1 MDSLEYID
9 SYFKGGFS
17 PEEARQFERSI
28 QDDPVFAE
36 EVAWYLSASVA
47 LKEELIEE
55 KKRRFMELYRQKG
68 EKGQGEHARIGQST
82 IGGAKVR
89 RLLPALAAAAV
100 IIAIAL
106 SWLLFFKP
114 VGASKLADKYIQEN
128 LSSFSVKMGA
138 GDSLQTGLNL
148 YNQGNFKEALQQ
160 FEGILQAD
168 SSNPTA
174 MTDAGIVSLR
184 LQFYDKALGYFKRLE
199 TRTDLQL
206 NPALFYEALT
216 IMKRDQTGDR
226 SLAKQLLQEVVDNN
240 LDKKNDALKLL
251 TKM

>member
-55 KKRRFMELYRQKG
+55 KKRRFMELYRQRG
-68 EKGQGEHARIGQST
+68 EKGDGEHAGIGQRT
-82 IGGAKVR
+82 IGGPRVR

-100 IIAIAL
+100 VLAIAL
-106 SWLLFFKP
+106 GWFLFFKP
-114 VGASKLADKYIQEN
+114 VGTSTLADQYIQQN

-138 GDSLQTGLNL
+138 GDSLQTALNL
-148 YNQGNFKEALQQ
+148 YNQGDFKEALQEL
-160 FEGILQAD
+160 EGILQTD
-168 SSNPTA
+168 SSNLTA
-174 MTDAGIVSLR
+174 ITDAGIVSLR
-184 LQFYDKALGYFKRLE
+184 LQFYEKALGYFKKLE
-199 TRTDLQL
+199 AHTDLQL

-226 SLAKQLLQEVVDNN
+226 SRAKQILREVVDNN
-240 LDKKNDALKLL
+240 LDKKNDALQLL
-251 TKM
+251 AKI